1 VRIVSR
7 RVVLRATAGAVAAII
22 APVSLPPSA
31 TADPVAATAV
41 VLEVVDGDTIDIR
54 DEIRGH
60 LRVRVL
66 GIDTPETVK
75 PGYPVDCWGPEATQ
89 FASSTLLG
97 QRVAVV
103 TDPTQDRTDRYG
115 RTLAYL
121 VRADGW
127 DYSVEAAR
135 AGTARSYVYGGVPVS
150 RHSAIAAAEQEAKDA
165 LRGLWGPPCNGDTTS
180 SNTLTEAAATPP
192 APPPAAPAPTPP
204 PVDIPSPS
212 SSSVYYENCSAARK
226 AGAAPLRAGEAGY
239 RTGLDGDKDGVACER

>member
-1 VRIVSR
+1 VSR

-150 RHSAIAAAEQEAKDA
+150 LDSRCGNCVEFSA
-165 LRGLWGPPCNGDTTS
+165 GLGSSGWECELQGPVVPPGDGGFG
-180 SNTLTEAAATPP
+180 
-192 APPPAAPAPTPP
+192 
-204 PVDIPSPS
+204 V
-212 SSSVYYENCSAARK
+212 
-226 AGAAPLRAGEAGY
+226 
-239 RTGLDGDKDGVACER
+239 GVAGVDELGVVAA

>member
-1 VRIVSR
+1 
-7 RVVLRATAGAVAAII
+7 VANAN
-22 APVSLPPSA
+22 V
-31 TADPVAATAV
+31 
-41 VLEVVDGDTIDIR
+41 
-54 DEIRGH
+54 
-60 LRVRVL
+60 
-66 GIDTPETVK
+66 
-75 PGYPVDCWGPEATQ
+75 GPEATQ

-135 AGTARSYVYGGVPVS
+135 AGAARAYVYGGVPVT
-150 RHSAIAAAEQEAKDA
+150 RHSAIAAAEQEAKNA

-180 SNTLTEAAATPP
+180 SNTLREAAATPP
-192 APPPAAPAPTPP
+192 AAPPVAPAQAPL

-212 SSSVYYENCSAARK
+212 LSSAYYENCSAARK
-226 AGAAPLRAGEAGY
+226 AGAAPLHAGEPGY
-239 RTGLDGDKDGVACER
+239 RTGLDRDDVICS